1 VSDALSPVKVPHG
14 RPSISTFSG
23 REFYPLSPRV
33 EDIDPVDIAHAL
45 AQKCRYTGH
54 TLRFYSVAEHCV
66 HVSDFLVGAGHGEA
80 LAFWG
85 LLHDAA
91 EAYLPDV
98 AAPIKHLLTGFRDIE
113 GRVLRVIADR
123 FGLPWPEPAFVK
135 EIDAE
140 MVPLEKAYI
149 MQPAE
154 WWTVREPRLD
164 LRKMIR
170 PECWGPERAE
180 LEWLRRFVRLQG
192 AGRG

>member
-1 VSDALSPVKVPHG
+1 MSNADANAAVKVPHG

-23 REFYPLSPRV
+23 REFYPLSPKV
-33 EDIDPVDIAHAL
+33 EDVDAVDIAHAL
-45 AQKCRYTGH
+45 AAKCRYTGH

-66 HVSDFLVGAGHGEA
+66 HVSDFLAGTGHGEE

-98 AAPIKHLLTGFRDIE
+98 ASPIKSLLTGFRDIE
-113 GRVLRVIADR
+113 RRVLGVIAER
-123 FGLPWPEPAFVK
+123 FRLPWPEPPLVK
-135 EIDAE
+135 EVDAE
-140 MVPLEKAYI
+140 MIPLEKVHV
-149 MQPAE
+149 MRPAE

-180 LEWLRRFVRLQG
+180 LEWLRRFVRL
-192 AGRG
+192 AR